1 MRTQQSRPGTGTIP
15 ILVAG
20 PTDPGGTM
28 YRILT
33 LALVL
38 AAPTVAHAQYGG
50 CNGGF
55 APVYGSSYSSSYGF
69 RSAPAASVDLATLL
83 QLLSVLRT
91 DAYAAS
97 PFEFLGRATFVAPP
111 PRVFAAS
118 CAPVL
123 QSSYGFSSF
132 RSFDFP
138 VRTFAVEG
146 FGGFRSFPIRSFRS
160 FPTFD
165 LNIRSGGG
173 GGLLGGLLGGRRST
187 DINLRFRR

>member
-1 MRTQQSRPGTGTIP
+1 MIRC
-15 ILVAG
+15 LVV
-20 PTDPGGTM
+20 
-28 YRILT
+28 L
-33 LALVL
+33 LVL
-38 AAPTVAHAQYGG
+38 AGPNVAQAQYGG

-69 RSAPAASVDLATLL
+69 RSAPVTQSVDLAVLL

-97 PFEFLGRATFVAPP
+97 PFDFLGRETFVAPP
-111 PRVFAAS
+111 PRVFAPS
-118 CAPVL
+118 FAPVF